1 MPSIIET
8 IDGTGLAR
16 IGHAGTVEDVQAAW
30 KAFSSVGAEPV
41 VRISDALDA
50 VSLATLD
57 HTWRS
62 MADQLGV
69 ISDAGEF
76 LLTVSGEGA
85 FDLPWFRV
93 RTGTVAHVR
102 DLGMYAG
109 EPDFIASDLERSV
122 SIAVSTEESEFWI
135 LVAHG
140 ENRRD

>member
-1 MPSIIET
+1 MSTIIET
-8 IDGTGLAR
+8 IDGSGLVR
-16 IGHAGTVEDVQAAW
+16 LGYVGTVEDVQSAW

-41 VRISDALDA
+41 VQVSDVLEE

-57 HTWRS
+57 HTWRT
-62 MADQLGV
+62 MADQLGI

-93 RTGTVAHVR
+93 RAGTVVLVR

-109 EPDFIASDLERSV
+109 EPDFIASDLDRSV

-135 LVAHG
+135 LVA
-140 ENRRD
+140 RDEA